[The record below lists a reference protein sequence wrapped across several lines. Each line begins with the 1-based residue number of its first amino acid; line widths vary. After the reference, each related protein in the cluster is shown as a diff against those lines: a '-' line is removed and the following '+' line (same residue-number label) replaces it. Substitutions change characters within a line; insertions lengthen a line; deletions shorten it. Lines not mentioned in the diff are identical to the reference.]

1 MGLLQNSIVSSR
13 MDYFGG
19 SEKIWPNDNNEK
31 EEYDNEYDGEEDE
44 YVQNEEPLEG
54 LNEDFV
60 NYIKKVKTSL
70 YDNTILSAKLGTSD
84 AQDDTLRD
92 EYLNHVNKVYLLAIR
107 AQKDNNT
114 HNNNNKLIDTF
125 PEEAKEAIKNVLK
138 WIEDYFSKNQPFD
151 TIPYESYITQQL
163 HVYPYR
169 QN

>member
-19 SEKIWPNDNNEK
+19 SDNVWSSNEK
-31 EEYDNEYDGEEDE
+31 ELFDNEYDGEEDD
-44 YVQNEEPLEG
+44 YVQNEEPLED
-54 LNEDFV
+54 LSEDFV
-60 NYIKKVKTSL
+60 NHIKNVKTSL
-70 YDNTILSAKLGTSD
+70 YDNTILSAELGTTG

-92 EYLNHVNKVYLLAIR
+92 KYLNHVNKVYILAIR

-114 HNNNNKLIDTF
+114 HNNKVIDTF
-125 PEEAKEAIKNVLK
+125 PEGAKDAIKNVLK

-163 HVYPYR
+163 HVYPYS